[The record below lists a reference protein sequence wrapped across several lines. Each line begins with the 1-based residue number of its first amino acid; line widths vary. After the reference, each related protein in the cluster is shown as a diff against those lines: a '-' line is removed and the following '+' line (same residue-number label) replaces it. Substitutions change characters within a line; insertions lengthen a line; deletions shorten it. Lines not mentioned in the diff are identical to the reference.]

1 MKIQILNEYNRG
13 KGLKKKKKK
22 YNGEKEKET
31 KTCMNEV
38 TLFIEFIFL
47 SFVLLSSPLSSGYL
61 IHAISIFLIKML

>member
-1 MKIQILNEYNRG
+1 MKIQILNEHNRG
-13 KGLKKKKKK
+13 KGFKKKKK